1 MAARALADKVV
12 LLLQLLLSFP
22 GWSQLVYVT
31 QVHHLTN
38 LHTQTTWSCTSSAHT
53 RHLDTQTTINH
64 PPTQNTHLYK
74 PPTHINC
81 QKQKQPTLPPKPTY
95 PSKPLTCKN
104 HPSIQ
109 TTCLYKS
116 PTHPKYPCTQTLYL
130 PKPPAYTTTKTTC
143 LYKPLLY
150 QCTPQH
156 RNNPSTKTTNLY
168 KPPTKPNHPPIQTI
182 THKPPAYIPTISH
195 KPPYTNHPSKSPR
208 HINHQT

>member
-53 RHLDTQTTINH
+53 HHLDTQTTINH

-81 QKQKQPTLPPKPTY
+81 QKQKPPTVPPKPTY
-95 PSKPLTCKN
+95 PAKPLTCKN
-104 HPSIQ
+104 HPPIQ
-109 TTCLYKS
+109 TT
-116 PTHPKYPCTQTLYL
+116 YPAKIPMYTNPL
-130 PKPPAYTTTKTTC
+130 PTKTTC
-143 LYKPLLY
+143 LY
-150 QCTPQH
+150 
-156 RNNPSTKTTNLY
+156 
-168 KPPTKPNHPPIQTI
+168 NHQNHLPIQTTSLPMYTTTQKQPI
-182 THKPPAYIPTISH
+182 HKNY
-195 KPPYTNHPSKSPR
+195 
-208 HINHQT
+208 